1 MSMLDYFFEYKIFF
15 RYYLTLLFFFNLY
28 VFYNF
33 IINKQIKFKIENNKN
48 TICEQNTNNKS
59 FMDKKYYQMLKKI
72 NKIINNPIIFEYQIT
87 QSLKIDTNTNKYIK
101 YHKDLNIINKHNDQ
115 YIKSYK
121 YLNKI
126 NKTISIKNKDNIGN
140 IDILT
145 KLLYIN
151 F

>member
-1 MSMLDYFFEYKIFF
+1 MSIFYYFFKYQIFF
-15 RYYLTLLFFFNLY
+15 RYYLILLFFFNLY
-28 VFYNF
+28 ICYNF
-33 IINKQIKFKIENNKN
+33 IINQQIKLKKNNKN
-48 TICEQNTNNKS
+48 TICEQNTNYK
-59 FMDKKYYQMLKKI
+59 FYMDKKYYQMLKKI
-72 NKIINNPIIFEYQIT
+72 NKIINNPIIFEYQII
-87 QSLKIDTNTNKYIK
+87 QSLKIDENTNKYIK
-101 YHKDLNIINKHNDQ
+101 YHEDLNIINKHNDQ

-126 NKTISIKNKDNIGN
+126 YKSLSIKNKDNIGN